1 MNHFYMYDNTP
12 NRTYRFI
19 TTVLSPAI
27 SVVKGIMFNIYITE
41 HRGDGRDRGVSD

>member
-1 MNHFYMYDNTP
+1 MYDNSC
-12 NRTYRFI
+12 NRTSKFI